1 MNGNRVFGNYLTCKC
16 SIPFLHNLCISFGM
30 FVFLAWNIMSFQ
42 QMKAIAA
49 ESPTTIE
56 ELAECG
62 LPENI
67 VKDYGERLLK
77 NINAYIGSNNLRS
90 YIDSRPK
97 KKPKFNQVAVA
108 AAVKAPDVINV
119 LDDSGDEFD
128 DDGIDFSSIPLP
140 TTNDS
145 AKTAETSS
153 KLKSSNKTS
162 SSYFK

>member
-1 MNGNRVFGNYLTCKC
+1 M
-16 SIPFLHNLCISFGM
+16 
-30 FVFLAWNIMSFQ
+30 
-42 QMKAIAA
+42 
-49 ESPTTIE
+49 
-56 ELAECG
+56 
-62 LPENI
+62 
-67 VKDYGERLLK
+67 KDYGERLLK
-77 NINAYIGSNNLRS
+77 NINAYIESSNLRS

-140 TTNDS
+140 TNDNM
-145 AKTAETSS
+145 KKAETSS